1 METPMWKPLTA
12 ALALLAMGWDI
23 ASANPML
30 IEGERLTQAQ
40 CATCHGPQGQSG
52 TDKFP
57 RLAGQKAPYL
67 LKQMKDFA
75 SGQRKSPVM
84 KTQTNRLT
92 DSQMRAVALYYEQQ
106 IASHTPSD
114 DALLSGVGRYV
125 FERGNAFTALPACL
139 ACHGTDARG
148 TNALPRLAG
157 QHPGYI
163 VAQMRSFAQRQRVND
178 ASVMG
183 VIANSMSELEL
194 QAVAIYLGQLK

>member
-1 METPMWKPLTA
+1 MWKPLTA

-23 ASANPML
+23 ALANPML
-30 IEGERLTQAQ
+30 IEGERLTQTQ

-92 DSQMRAVALYYEQQ
+92 DSQMRAVAHYYELQT
-106 IASHTPSD
+106 AVHTPSD

-163 VAQMRSFAQRQRVND
+163 VAQMRGFAERQRVND
-178 ASVMG
+178 DSVMG

>member
-1 METPMWKPLTA
+1 MWKPLTA

-23 ASANPML
+23 ALANPML
-30 IEGERLTQAQ
+30 IEGERLTQTQ

-52 TDKFP
+52 SDKFP

-92 DSQMRAVALYYEQQ
+92 DSQMRAVAHYYELQT
-106 IASHTPSD
+106 AGHTPSD

-163 VAQMRSFAQRQRVND
+163 VAQMRGFAERQRVND
-178 ASVMG
+178 DSVMG